1 MIMTPQLVPFQ
12 YHVSVLPVHCI
23 TDHVIYLIAMADDLK
38 TNENDDDSREK
49 AWQWAG
55 IGASVGMCMGFVT
68 GISFMFAWQRW
79 IKLFRGHITK
89 DAALSRGAHGS
100 GDPRNKKKSS
110 ANYTS
115 ITNEPLINSE
125 HRAALNSTAVN
136 ESFELTGINRTSS
149 FHSLSCYTND
159 V

>member
-1 MIMTPQLVPFQ
+1 
-12 YHVSVLPVHCI
+12 
-23 TDHVIYLIAMADDLK
+23 VIHHIARADNLK
-38 TNENDDDSREK
+38 SNEDDSREK

-89 DAALSRGAHGS
+89 DATSSRGAHGS
-100 GDPRNKKKSS
+100 GDLKHKKKES

-125 HRAALNSTAVN
+125 CRAQLNSTAVN